1 MLQVHIAKVDK
12 VLFSGEALSVT
23 VPTKEGELTVLEHHM
38 PLCSVTKEGRITVHK
53 KDDSTSV
60 FFDID
65 TSGILEVTAQKVSV
79 LL

>member
-1 MLQVHIAKVDK
+1 MLHVHIAKVDK

-23 VPTKEGELTVLEHHM
+23 VPTKEGELTILEHHM
-38 PLCSVTKEGRITVHK
+38 PLCSVTKEGRIVVHQ
-53 KDDSTSV
+53 KDDSNSV

-65 TSGILEVTAQKVSV
+65 KSGILEVTAQKVSV